1 MLISL
6 YRDAVSSRAARR
18 VGGLGCAGAL
28 TAVLAG
34 LALTVAGCGASAPG
48 PASQGGGTAAASTS
62 SAGSSSGSSS
72 AASTSRSGSATQ
84 VSYRGPTL
92 QTPSPAPPI
101 ILRNYLGQQVDTA
114 SYRGKALLVTFIYT
128 HCPDTCPLIVA
139 NLHNALRLLG
149 RRTSEVQIVGVST
162 DPRGDTR
169 QAVAAFLAR
178 HEMTGRMQY
187 LTGSRAALVPVWRA
201 WGISTSR
208 PTSQDRVNHSA
219 LVYGIT
225 GSGKVTVVYPSNFTP
240 ADIAHDVPLL
250 AAH

>member
-6 YRDAVSSRAARR
+6 HQAPVPPHRR
-18 VGGLGCAGAL
+18 HAGI
-28 TAVLAG
+28 G
-34 LALTVAGCGASAPG
+34 LALLAGVALALGGCGSSTPGSAAPG
-48 PASQGGGTAAASTS
+48 NGSTPAAATAA
-62 SAGSSSGSSS
+62 SSSG
-72 AASTSRSGSATQ
+72 AGSGQA

-101 ILRNYLGQQVDTA
+101 VLRNYLGQQVDTA
-114 SYRGKALLVTFIYT
+114 GYRGKAVLVTFIYT

-149 RRTSEVQIVGVST
+149 RRASQVRIVGVST

-169 QAVAAFLAR
+169 TAVAAFLSR

-187 LTGSRAALVPVWRA
+187 LTGTRAELVPVWRA
-201 WGISTSR
+201 WGISASR
-208 PTSQDRVNHSA
+208 PTSQDEVNHSA

-225 GSGKVTVVYPSNFTP
+225 GSGKVTVVYPANFTP

-250 AAH
+250 AAN

>member
-6 YRDAVSSRAARR
+6 HRVAVRPPRRHAALALTLLAGVAPALGGCGSSTPGSAAHGGGTRAAR
-18 VGGLGCAGAL
+18 
-28 TAVLAG
+28 TS
-34 LALTVAGCGASAPG
+34 AS
-48 PASQGGGTAAASTS
+48 S
-62 SAGSSSGSSS
+62 SSSGSGQ
-72 AASTSRSGSATQ
+72 A

-149 RRTSEVQIVGVST
+149 RRSSEVRIVGVST

-187 LTGSRAALVPVWRA
+187 LTGSHAALVPVWRA
-201 WGISTSR
+201 WGINASK

-250 AAH
+250 ASH

>member
-1 MLISL
+1 M
-6 YRDAVSSRAARR
+6 
-18 VGGLGCAGAL
+18 
-28 TAVLAG
+28 
-34 LALTVAGCGASAPG
+34 AGCGSSAG
-48 PASQGGGTAAASTS
+48 PASQGGGTPAAATS
-62 SAGSSSGSSS
+62 SAGSGSGAS
-72 AASTSRSGSATQ
+72 AGSGTP

-92 QTPSPAPPI
+92 QTPTPAPPI